1 MRFEHLPDLDI
12 NENDIIHFQDGMLG
26 FEEYKDFVVLED
38 DENPFIM
45 ILQSTDDLHP
55 SFVVA
60 DPFEVLDK
68 YEPILSKQDE
78 DYFGES
84 AEIKYL
90 LVTVITEDVAESVVN
105 LKSPIAIDV
114 NTNRAKQVFLE
125 NDYSIRQRL
134 FASN

>member
-1 MRFEHLPDLDI
+1 MRFEHLPDLEI
-12 NENDIIHFQDGMLG
+12 QKNDIIHFQDGMLG

-55 SFVVA
+55 SFVVV

-68 YEPILSKQDE
+68 YEPILSKQDL
-78 DYFGES
+78 DYFGQQ

-90 LVTVITEDVAESVVN
+90 LVTVITDDVAESVVN

-114 NTNRAKQVFLE
+114 KTNRAKQVFLE